1 MKMKKKLLV
10 TAGLSALLASNVFA
24 TDISVNVTNLTK
36 GIVFTPLFV
45 SAHESSKQTFVSG
58 TSASVEIQAM
68 AEGGDTSGLNT
79 FVGNSSQTIENPNGH
94 GPLLPGTNVTATIN
108 NLDPLNTNLTVLGM
122 MLPTNDGFI
131 ALNSIEI
138 PSKAGV
144 YTYYL
149 NAYDAG
155 TEHNDELVGSI
166 PNPPLNLLNTGGT
179 GVIASGVEGGYVHI
193 HRGTLGDTDAV
204 AGKSD
209 IDSTIRRWLNPV
221 ARVQLTVN

>member
-1 MKMKKKLLV
+1 MKNKLLA
-10 TAGLSALLASNVFA
+10 TAGLSALLASNVLA

-58 TSASVEIQAM
+58 TSASAEIEAM
-68 AEGGDTSGLNT
+68 AEGGDISLLTS
-79 FVGNSSQTIENPNGH
+79 FVGTSSQTIENPNG
-94 GPLLPGTNVTATIN
+94 GLLLPGTNVTATIT

-122 MLPTNDGFI
+122 ILPTNDGFI

-138 PSKAGV
+138 PSEAGV

-155 TEHNDELVGSI
+155 TENNDELVSNI
-166 PNPPLNLLNTGGT
+166 PNPPLNLLNSGAT
-179 GVIASGVEGGYVHI
+179 GVVASGDEGGYVHI
-193 HRGTLGDTDAV
+193 HRGTLGDTDAT
-204 AGKSD
+204 AGNSD

-221 ARVQLTVN
+221 AKVQLTVN

>member
-1 MKMKKKLLV
+1 MKNKLLV
-10 TAGLSALLASNVFA
+10 TAGLSALLASNIFA

-58 TSASVEIQAM
+58 TSASAEIEAM
-68 AEGGDTSGLNT
+68 AEGGDTSGLAT
-79 FVGNSSQTIENPNGH
+79 FVGTSSQTIENPNAN
-94 GPLLPGTNVTATIN
+94 GPLLPGANVTATIN
-108 NLDPLNTNLTVLGM
+108 NLDSLNTNLTVLSM

-131 ALNSIEI
+131 ALNSISI
-138 PSKAGV
+138 PKEAGV

-155 TEHNDELVGSI
+155 TENNDELLASI

-179 GVIASGVEGGYVHI
+179 GVLTSGVEGGYVHI
-193 HRGTLGDTDAV
+193 HRGTLGDTNTT
-204 AGKSD
+204 GGTSD

-221 ARVQLTVN
+221 AKVQLTVN